1 MTRSKITIAAIGLL
15 AAVVGSSVSKAQVVY
30 IPPGTE
36 RPRFGGEFD
45 LTQLGPVAG
54 YWPTECRNW
63 QLRNNEHRDAPL
75 APPELKSAFDR
86 FVSGV
91 IHQRPN
97 YDDLSPG
104 MAQAVRKNL
113 PTYWASLSR
122 MGEASAAKKID
133 TDEVGNTVYVVD
145 QKGGATHWN
154 IAVNPQGKIEAAFI
168 CRGQGA

>member
-1 MTRSKITIAAIGLL
+1 MAGSKIAIAAISLW
-15 AAVVGSSVSKAQVVY
+15 AALGGSSVSNAQVAY
-30 IPPGTE
+30 IPPSAE

-54 YWPTECRNW
+54 YWPTECRTW

-75 APPELKSAFDR
+75 ATPELRSMFDR

-91 IHQRPN
+91 INEKPN
-97 YDDLSPG
+97 YGDLSPA

-113 PTYWASLSR
+113 PTYWASLNR
-122 MGEASAAKKID
+122 MGEASAAKQIA

-154 IAVNPQGKIEAAFI
+154 IAVNPQGKIEVAFI
-168 CRGQGA
+168 CKGQGA